1 MDIIRKL
8 DKIWLIGL
16 IIVFFLAPIIM
27 IRGPESG
34 IHNLVLKETI
44 SQVFLLLFLFC
55 IIAKKLIQKK
65 LSFTRSPLDFLFIAL
80 LLLSAISIF
89 YSPTFNTS
97 MQEYSKLAI
106 FIIFYFLVIDQI
118 QDEKQLY
125 LLFIPIIASAG
136 ITAFFATCQN
146 QQIFFWGFLPQA
158 EDRNRLMATM
168 GHNNGVASYL
178 MMSGFILFGWLLQ
191 KKRNKVISFWGALLL
206 IWFLFIIVATL
217 SRGVWM
223 GTFTGLIIF
232 SYFLIRH
239 GGLKNFF
246 YQYKKAIIIGLIIL
260 VGFTII
266 LSFKNP
272 LNPWNVSVT
281 KRFSETWLTW
291 HTYVGDT
298 RIRMWATTWEMI
310 QDHPFRGIGLGAF
323 KYLIPLYQ
331 GKFFEHHPNT
341 RLEPTSA
348 LTNQSHNEYLQTW
361 AELGILG
368 IILGFIALIVYLRS
382 GWKTIN
388 YLRELE
394 TRHQEAPTSHA
405 ILFASL
411 YAGSIGVLIQSLVDF
426 PLHIAPLALVFL
438 FMVAL
443 VINAHRIIAVKLTTG
458 ISEDRLPRY
467 NFRNIAILGGVL
479 ILYLT
484 TLIPLTIILLSNRY
498 QQQNGYFLTQA
509 SRYEGEPDRAERRT
523 WLLRAITAGNESVT
537 LQPTSGRAQYYLGL
551 AYLRLGDLRRGIE
564 HLQLAQKDLEY
575 RDLHYEL
582 GRAYQ
587 RLELYPAAITEYKK
601 AIYIYPPSFDALDR
615 LNEIYEHDGQLADQ
629 FGIWKKIIRYHP
641 QYLEETVINKGYEY
655 RINKQWDAAES
666 IFQFGLSIDST
677 NLKLWRALTG
687 LYYASKQYD
696 KLIPASLQLLELSPD
711 EAVAYQ
717 RLAIGYLAQGKFTKA
732 KAAADKSL
740 QLNPKLALA
749 RRVIKETAKKNPAKL

>member
-1 MDIIRKL
+1 MLITRWL
-8 DKIWLIGL
+8 DKIWLAGL
-16 IIVFFLAPIIM
+16 IILFLLAPIIM
-27 IRGPESG
+27 IRGPEGG
-34 IHNLVLKETI
+34 IHNLVLKETV
-44 SQVFLLLFLFC
+44 SQGFLLLFVFT
-55 IIAKKLIQKK
+55 IIAKKLIEKK
-65 LSFTRSPLDFLFIAL
+65 RAFTRSPLDFLFLAL

-89 YSPTFNTS
+89 YSPTFYTS
-97 MQEYSKLAI
+97 AQEFTKLAL

-118 QDEKQLY
+118 QDEKTMY
-125 LLFIPIIASAG
+125 ILFIPIIASAA

-146 QQIFFWGFLPQA
+146 QQIYLWGFLPQA

-178 MMSGFILFGWLLQ
+178 MMSGFILLGWLLQ
-191 KKRNKVISFWGALLL
+191 KKRSKSINFWAGLLL

-223 GTFTGLIIF
+223 GTCVGLVIFGYLLIRRVGMKNFVYQYQKPIIVGLVILIGFTG
-232 SYFLIRH
+232 
-239 GGLKNFF
+239 
-246 YQYKKAIIIGLIIL
+246 
-260 VGFTII
+260 I

-298 RIRMWATTWEMI
+298 RIRMWATTWETI

-323 KYLIPLYQ
+323 KYLVPLYQ
-331 GKFFEHHPNT
+331 GKFFENHPNT

-348 LTNQSHNEYLQTW
+348 LTNQSHNEYLQSW

-368 IILGFIALIVYLRS
+368 IILGLSALIIYLRS
-382 GWKTIN
+382 GWKTIT

-394 TRHQEAPTSHA
+394 KRHQDAPVASS
-405 ILFASL
+405 ILFTGL
-411 YAGSIGVLIQSLVDF
+411 YAGSIGILIQSLVDF

-438 FMVAL
+438 FMAAL
-443 VINAHRIIAVKLTTG
+443 VMNAHRIIAVKPIAAIT
-458 ISEDRLPRY
+458 EERLQPY
-467 NFRNIAILGGVL
+467 HFRNLSIIIVAL
-479 ILYLT
+479 IIYII
-484 TLIPLTIILLSNRY
+484 TLIPLSIILISNRY
-498 QQQNGYFLTQA
+498 QQQCGYYLAQA
-509 SRYEGEPDRAERRT
+509 SRYEGEPYRTEQRT
-523 WLLRAITAGNESVT
+523 WLLRAITAGDESVI

-551 AYLRLGDLRRGIE
+551 AYLRFGDLSQGIE

-601 AIYIYPPSFDALDR
+601 AIYIYPPSFDAYDR
-615 LNEIYEHDGQLADQ
+615 LDEIYEHTGQMANR
-629 FGIWKKIIRYHP
+629 FAVWKKIIKYNP
-641 QYLEETVINKGYEY
+641 QYLDETVVNKGYEY
-655 RINKQWDAAES
+655 RIDKQWDLAES
-666 IFQFGLSIDST
+666 VFQFGLSVDST

-696 KLIPASLQLLELSPD
+696 KLSSASQQLIELSPN
-711 EAVAYQ
+711 EAVTYQ
-717 RLAIGYLAQGKFTKA
+717 RLAVGYLAQGKFTKA
-732 KAAADKSL
+732 IDAADKAL
-740 QLNPKLALA
+740 QLDPKLALA
-749 RRVIKETAKKNPAKL
+749 KRVIKEATKKNPAKL